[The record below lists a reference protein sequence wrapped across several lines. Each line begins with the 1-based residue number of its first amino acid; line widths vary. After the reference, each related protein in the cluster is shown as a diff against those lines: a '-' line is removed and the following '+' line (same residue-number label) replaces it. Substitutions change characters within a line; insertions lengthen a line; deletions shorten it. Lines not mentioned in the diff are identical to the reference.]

1 MYILQNHLLFDI
13 GAIIIVATF
22 LAYVARLL
30 KQPVIPSYMIAGIL
44 LGPFLLKL
52 VKNVELIT
60 PMSEIGIAF
69 LLFVAGLEMNFKK
82 LRKVGSVIL
91 FGSLIQIAVTFGFG
105 FFLGLLLKLT
115 KFESF
120 ILGLV
125 VAFSSTM
132 IVVKLLSD
140 KRELDTLHG
149 RITLGTLLV
158 QDLVVILLLPLAT
171 KSFQA
176 HYIEGYAYLLAK
188 GLVLVLLAVLLN
200 KFFVDRI
207 FKFAAKTQEL
217 LFLTSISF
225 CFIFSL
231 LAYSFGFSIAVG
243 AFVSGMMLA
252 NLPYH
257 YDIIGRI
264 KPLRDFFLT
273 IFFAYLGIQ
282 MTFLDIKP
290 IIIALFAFLML
301 VVIIKPMIILAIV
314 NLFGYGKRASF
325 LTGISLAQISEFSLI
340 IVMLAKDFISK
351 ELFSMTIILA
361 VISIATTTYFIKYDE
376 KLYNKLSK
384 YLGLIEI
391 FPRKYHELGFK
402 TKTKPKIVLFGCH
415 RMGTII
421 LKALSKM
428 RKHVLVV
435 DFNPAVITKLMKQK
449 INCIYGDATNP
460 ELLENIN
467 FKEME
472 IVISTIPNE
481 DENEH
486 LIKYAKSKNSK
497 LLILVVA
504 NNLFE
509 ALNLYEAGADYVILP
524 PIVGGERI
532 SHILSDIVKARKDI
546 KELKKRHLKHLIE
559 LEAEGT

>member
-176 HYIEGYAYLLAK
+176 HYIEGYAYLLVK